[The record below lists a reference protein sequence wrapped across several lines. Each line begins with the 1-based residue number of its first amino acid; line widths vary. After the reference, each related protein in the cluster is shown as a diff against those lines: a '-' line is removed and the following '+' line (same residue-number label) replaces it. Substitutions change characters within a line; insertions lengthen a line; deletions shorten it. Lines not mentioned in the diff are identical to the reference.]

1 MIILALILNYVKAPN
16 CEGIYEC
23 TYKLLSKSTKAND
36 SLHMGVKYTFYVTK
50 KMVPP
55 MSSRELEGYMIGSS
69 GCKETELKDVGKV
82 SIWIAVIYLFLSKTL
97 LLQIKM
103 KKGKVLKYRSRSN
116 KQVGGEH

>member
-1 MIILALILNYVKAPN
+1 
-16 CEGIYEC
+16 
-23 TYKLLSKSTKAND
+23 
-36 SLHMGVKYTFYVTK
+36 MGVKYTFYVTK

-82 SIWIAVIYLFLSKTL
+82 SIWIAVIYLFLSTTL

-103 KKGKVLKYRSRSN
+103 KKGKVIKVS
-116 KQVGGEH
+116 